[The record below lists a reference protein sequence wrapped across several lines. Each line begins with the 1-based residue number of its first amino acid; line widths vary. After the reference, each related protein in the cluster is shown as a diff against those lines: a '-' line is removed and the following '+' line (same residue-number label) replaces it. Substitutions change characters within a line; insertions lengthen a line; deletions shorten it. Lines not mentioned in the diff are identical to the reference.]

1 MVIFLNAD
9 GSCQKVTPEHVY
21 QGSNNVNDITVIAPY
36 APQTAMQIGF
46 ILPNGLYWETPDGSR
61 YAPMEFMEQSISNN
75 VTAWHYNLT
84 GSITERMG
92 ELYVAINAV
101 TAKGNTTSYMCKVF
115 IEESVLPNLPSAP
128 EPSVYELL
136 QLYLARL
143 DDRTKNVPNL
153 VASIQKVAGNAFTY
167 TDNSGVEST
176 PIVLTGGADVPIPVN
191 AASTIKVPKEAFAAV
206 EGGYSYTVTAEIHGQ
221 MRDGAAARDLWVSFD
236 EAEEAAFKGAYEDY
250 TVNEA
255 GDITITVTTPVELT
269 VRVWNGK
276 GLVDEVARADIAAE
290 TERAEAEENRLQEQ
304 ITELQNTGVDVVAR
318 ADIAVL
324 KEDLAAEVERAENA
338 EGVLASD
345 IQGLREDITNE
356 AHFRGYLET
365 NAEIEA
371 LSGTPN
377 DYAYSAES
385 GTVWIYQTETGW
397 TDSGKTVPDQ
407 FTPASTSVPL
417 MDGVGS
423 AGVTE
428 EYARGDH
435 RHPSDTNKLDK
446 SGGTMTGLLKLAN
459 DGLRSG
465 NEEYGV
471 QVDRYLNFH
480 ALNKANSWGV
490 FNQQNEQVFQ
500 VAYQT
505 KKVRV
510 NGELEE
516 NGQRVY
522 SPNNPPP
529 AGGVNPATPT
539 SLGTV
544 YGETNANYSNTILGY
559 NARAAGLN
567 SVAVGRNSNAVANNS
582 VAVGYAATCNGN
594 AQGSIAIGLNA
605 YSSAM
610 GSIVIGRYTSVLSTS
625 TQSIALGDSPIVNG
639 SMSMGIGAYS
649 RANAQCTVAIGHNS
663 QALDTNAIAIGVFS
677 SSYGLDSIAIGRG
690 AQAGPNGTSIG
701 HNTYANFNGVAIGMD
716 ARSRGLSGVAIG
728 YKSACLGDQ
737 SIVIGSGAEGLFPN
751 GVAIGYE
758 AVLNNNF
765 AVAVGY
771 HAFASYSSAA
781 FGMAAKAS
789 ANFSTALGY
798 AANVTVANT
807 IVLGNTGVR
816 SLRCAV
822 QTITSLS
829 DERTKEEI
837 TLANTAQCLADVER
851 LPVKRFKF
859 KKWAKPNPLD
869 IHRTGFIAQDV
880 EKVFPKDVQ
889 SDPDSFPVLDED
901 GNPVMEDELD
911 ENGNIVFEEDGITP
925 KQREK
930 TFTIEDCKK
939 ISMQDG
945 LPTLW
950 GAVQFL
956 SQELKATKAEL
967 EKIKKYINYTEEI
980 KA

>member
-36 APQTAMQIGF
+36 AQSTALLIGF
-46 ILPNGLYWETPDGSR
+46 VLPNGLYWESSDGSR
-61 YAPMEFMEQSISNN
+61 YVPMDYVPQSVDGN
-75 VTAWHYNLT
+75 VGAWHYNLR
-84 GSITERMG
+84 SSVTELMG
-92 ELYVAINAV
+92 DLYVAINAV
-101 TAKGNTTSYMCKVF
+101 TAQGNTTSYMCRII
-115 IEESVLPNLPSAP
+115 IEESVLPNLPSEP
-128 EPSVYELL
+128 EPDVYDLIL
-136 QLYLARL
+136 KYLGR
-143 DDRTKNVPNL
+143 VQGSL
-153 VASIQKVAGNAFTY
+153 VAVVEKVPGTSNAIRY
-167 TDNSGVEST
+167 IDNFGAISS
-176 PIVLTGGADVPIPVN
+176 PIVIGGGADVPIPVN

-206 EGGYSYTVTAEIHGQ
+206 EGGYSYTVTAGIHGQ
-221 MRDGAAARDLWVSFD
+221 MRDGAVARDLWVSFD

-255 GDITITVTTPVELT
+255 GDITITVTTPVDLT

-304 ITELQNTGVDVVAR
+304 ITELRNTGVDVVAR

-324 KEDLAAEVERAENA
+324 KEDVAAEVERAENA

-480 ALNKANSWGV
+480 ALNNANSWGV

-529 AGGVNPATPT
+529 SGATTNIITLTEISGTLSEEQSATVIDNPSNVLFYYQNNYYAL
-539 SLGTV
+539 SAKNSNV
-544 YGETNANYSNTILGY
+544 YTYSN
-559 NARAAGLN
+559 AR
-567 SVAVGRNSNAVANNS
+567 NNGKS
-582 VAVGYAATCNGN
+582 ENVS
-594 AQGSIAIGLNA
+594 SIAMT
-605 YSSAM
+605 Y
-610 GSIVIGRYTSVLSTS
+610 STS
-625 TQSIALGDSPIVNG
+625 TNLLTLNGISGKTKKYRPRLSANALAVNHIK
-639 SMSMGIGAYS
+639 MKRQQYFTLYLAPFNEFMKGAYIS
-649 RANAQCTVAIGHNS
+649 NTVGEPIPYQNAPYNGKYFTTLETSTDDSVSKRLSGAYTPWNYYGFINNGVRVPLPNNAIGDINEPFVDSTHPN
-663 QALDTNAIAIGVFS
+663 NMGYMAIAEDDAPWTLRIGGYAINAPGVS
-677 SSYGLDSIAIGRG
+677 NTNNVIIAQPLNIVPYEEEPKGQG
-690 AQAGPNGTSIG
+690 AAT
-701 HNTYANFNGVAIGMD
+701 AIM
-716 ARSRGLSGVAIG
+716 
-728 YKSACLGDQ
+728 
-737 SIVIGSGAEGLFPN
+737 F
-751 GVAIGYE
+751 
-758 AVLNNNF
+758 
-765 AVAVGY
+765 
-771 HAFASYSSAA
+771 
-781 FGMAAKAS
+781 
-789 ANFSTALGY
+789 TALG
-798 AANVTVANT
+798 
-807 IVLGNTGVR
+807 
-816 SLRCAV
+816 AV
-822 QTITSLS
+822 QNATVFIT
-829 DERTKEEI
+829 
-837 TLANTAQCLADVER
+837 
-851 LPVKRFKF
+851 
-859 KKWAKPNPLD
+859 
-869 IHRTGFIAQDV
+869 
-880 EKVFPKDVQ
+880 
-889 SDPDSFPVLDED
+889 VLD
-901 GNPVMEDELD
+901 GVNKAGAPTLSVTYTF
-911 ENGNIVFEEDGITP
+911 NI
-925 KQREK
+925 
-930 TFTIEDCKK
+930 TIE
-939 ISMQDG
+939 
-945 LPTLW
+945 
-950 GAVQFL
+950 
-956 SQELKATKAEL
+956 
-967 EKIKKYINYTEEI
+967 
-980 KA
+980 

>member
-9 GSCQKVTPEHVY
+9 GSCQKITPEHVY

-36 APQTAMQIGF
+36 AQSTALLIGF
-46 ILPNGLYWETPDGSR
+46 ILPNGLYWESSDGSR
-61 YAPMEFMEQSISNN
+61 YVPMNYVPQSVDGN
-75 VTAWHYNLT
+75 VGGWHYNLR
-84 GSITERMG
+84 SSVTELMG
-92 ELYVAINAV
+92 DLYVAINAV
-101 TAKGNTTSYMCKVF
+101 TAQGNTTSYMCRVI
-115 IEESVLPNLPSAP
+115 IEESVLPNLPSEP
-128 EPSVYELL
+128 EPDVYDLIL
-136 QLYLARL
+136 KYLGR
-143 DDRTKNVPNL
+143 VQGSL
-153 VASIQKVAGNAFTY
+153 VAVVEKVPGTSNAIRY
-167 TDNSGVEST
+167 IDNFGAISS
-176 PIVLTGGADVPIPVN
+176 PIVIGGGADVPIPVN

-206 EGGYSYTVTAEIHGQ
+206 EGGYSYTVTAGIHGQ

-255 GDITITVTTPVELT
+255 GDITITVTTPVDLT

-304 ITELQNTGVDVVAR
+304 ITELRNTGVDVVAR

-480 ALNKANSWGV
+480 ALNNANSWGV

-529 AGGVNPATPT
+529 GMGGGVTGVKGNAESAYRTGKVNLTPENIGAVNKAGDVVT
-539 SLGTV
+539 GHLYLDG
-544 YGETNANYSNTILGY
+544 GADIKNGNSNTYLELGKVGSTGIEFHCQSDESKWCDFDAYIQANSPNSSSSSGSAALHY
-559 NARAAGLN
+559 NAREHNFNSTVNMGGALN
-567 SVAVGRNSNAVANNS
+567 
-582 VAVGYAATCNGN
+582 
-594 AQGSIAIGLNA
+594 L
-605 YSSAM
+605 
-610 GSIVIGRYTSVLSTS
+610 
-625 TQSIALGDSPIVNG
+625 
-639 SMSMGIGAYS
+639 
-649 RANAQCTVAIGHNS
+649 ANATWNLAGDDAYFGDCNDAGAFCIKGANGTT
-663 QALDTNAIAIGVFS
+663 ALDLVDKDNDNNMARIEYDGSKINTTKNIYENGQRVYSPNNPPPQSFEYRQLYSTYDFVSGTNTP
-677 SSYGLDSIAIGRG
+677 L
-690 AQAGPNGTSIG
+690 T
-701 HNTYANFNGVAIGMD
+701 T
-716 ARSRGLSGVAIG
+716 G
-728 YKSACLGDQ
+728 YKSLSEAVTNFNMVIVVGGNSDYWYTPAIITTNWTN
-737 SIVIGSGAEGLFPN
+737 SILWERYSKMVSSTEMDFVIFNFNSSTTRIQVVSKSSSCVKLAVIG
-751 GVAIGYE
+751 
-758 AVLNNNF
+758 
-765 AVAVGY
+765 
-771 HAFASYSSAA
+771 
-781 FGMAAKAS
+781 
-789 ANFSTALGY
+789 
-798 AANVTVANT
+798 
-807 IVLGNTGVR
+807 
-816 SLRCAV
+816 
-822 QTITSLS
+822 
-829 DERTKEEI
+829 
-837 TLANTAQCLADVER
+837 
-851 LPVKRFKF
+851 
-859 KKWAKPNPLD
+859 
-869 IHRTGFIAQDV
+869 
-880 EKVFPKDVQ
+880 
-889 SDPDSFPVLDED
+889 
-901 GNPVMEDELD
+901 VMK
-911 ENGNIVFEEDGITP
+911 N
-925 KQREK
+925 
-930 TFTIEDCKK
+930 
-939 ISMQDG
+939 
-945 LPTLW
+945 
-950 GAVQFL
+950 
-956 SQELKATKAEL
+956 
-967 EKIKKYINYTEEI
+967 
-980 KA
+980 

>member
-36 APQTAMQIGF
+36 AQSTALLIGF
-46 ILPNGLYWETPDGSR
+46 VLPNGLYWESSDGSR
-61 YAPMEFMEQSISNN
+61 YVPMDYVPQSVDGN
-75 VTAWHYNLT
+75 VGAWHYNLR
-84 GSITERMG
+84 SSVTELMG
-92 ELYVAINAV
+92 DLYVAINAV
-101 TAKGNTTSYMCKVF
+101 TAQGNTTSYMCRII
-115 IEESVLPNLPSAP
+115 IEESVLPNLPSEP
-128 EPSVYELL
+128 EPDVYDLIL
-136 QLYLARL
+136 KYLGR
-143 DDRTKNVPNL
+143 VQGSL
-153 VASIQKVAGNAFTY
+153 VAVVEKVPGTSNAIRY
-167 TDNSGVEST
+167 IDNFGAISS
-176 PIVLTGGADVPIPVN
+176 PIVIGGGADVPIPVN

-206 EGGYSYTVTAEIHGQ
+206 EGGYSYTVTAGIHGQ
-221 MRDGAAARDLWVSFD
+221 MRDGAVARDLWVSFD

-255 GDITITVTTPVELT
+255 GDITITVTTPVDLT

-304 ITELQNTGVDVVAR
+304 ITELRNTGVDVVAR

-324 KEDLAAEVERAENA
+324 KEDVAAEVERAENA

-465 NEEYGV
+465 NEEYGA
-471 QVDRYLNFH
+471 QVDSYLNFH

-529 AGGVNPATPT
+529 SGATTNIITLTEISGTLSEEQSATVIDNPSNVLFYYQNNYY
-539 SLGTV
+539 SLSAKNSNV
-544 YGETNANYSNTILGY
+544 YNYSVMNNQNKKLAVSTI
-559 NARAAGLN
+559 NK
-567 SVAVGRNSNAVANNS
+567 
-582 VAVGYAATCNGN
+582 T
-594 AQGSIAIGLNA
+594 
-605 YSSAM
+605 
-610 GSIVIGRYTSVLSTS
+610 
-625 TQSIALGDSPIVNG
+625 
-639 SMSMGIGAYS
+639 
-649 RANAQCTVAIGHNS
+649 
-663 QALDTNAIAIGVFS
+663 
-677 SSYGLDSIAIGRG
+677 
-690 AQAGPNGTSIG
+690 
-701 HNTYANFNGVAIGMD
+701 
-716 ARSRGLSGVAIG
+716 RSKTWNKDI
-728 YKSACLGDQ
+728 
-737 SIVIGSGAEGLFPN
+737 I
-751 GVAIGYE
+751 
-758 AVLNNNF
+758 
-765 AVAVGY
+765 
-771 HAFASYSSAA
+771 
-781 FGMAAKAS
+781 
-789 ANFSTALGY
+789 
-798 AANVTVANT
+798 
-807 IVLGNTGVR
+807 
-816 SLRCAV
+816 
-822 QTITSLS
+822 
-829 DERTKEEI
+829 
-837 TLANTAQCLADVER
+837 
-851 LPVKRFKF
+851 KR
-859 KKWAKPNPLD
+859 
-869 IHRTGFIAQDV
+869 
-880 EKVFPKDVQ
+880 
-889 SDPDSFPVLDED
+889 
-901 GNPVMEDELD
+901 
-911 ENGNIVFEEDGITP
+911 
-925 KQREK
+925 
-930 TFTIEDCKK
+930 
-939 ISMQDG
+939 
-945 LPTLW
+945 
-950 GAVQFL
+950 
-956 SQELKATKAEL
+956 
-967 EKIKKYINYTEEI
+967 
-980 KA
+980 

>member
-36 APQTAMQIGF
+36 AQSTALLIGF
-46 ILPNGLYWETPDGSR
+46 VLPNGLYWESSDGSR
-61 YAPMEFMEQSISNN
+61 YVPMDYVPQSVDGN
-75 VTAWHYNLT
+75 VGAWHYNLR
-84 GSITERMG
+84 SSVTELMG
-92 ELYVAINAV
+92 DLYVAINAV
-101 TAKGNTTSYMCKVF
+101 TAQGNTTSYMCRII
-115 IEESVLPNLPSAP
+115 IEESVLPNLPSEP
-128 EPSVYELL
+128 EPDVYDLIL
-136 QLYLARL
+136 KYLGR
-143 DDRTKNVPNL
+143 VQGSL
-153 VASIQKVAGNAFTY
+153 VAVVEKVPGTSNAIRY
-167 TDNSGVEST
+167 IDNFGAISS
-176 PIVLTGGADVPIPVN
+176 PIVIGGGADVPIPVN

-206 EGGYSYTVTAEIHGQ
+206 EGGYSYTVTAGIHGQ
-221 MRDGAAARDLWVSFD
+221 MRDGAVARDLWVSFD

-255 GDITITVTTPVELT
+255 GNITITVTTPVDLT

-304 ITELQNTGVDVVAR
+304 ITELRNTGVDVVAR

-324 KEDLAAEVERAENA
+324 KEDVAAEVERAENA

-480 ALNKANSWGV
+480 ALNNANSWGV

-516 NGQRVY
+516 NGERVY

-529 AGGVNPATPT
+529 SGATTNIITLTEISGTLSEEQSATVIDNPSNVLFYYQNNYY
-539 SLGTV
+539 SLSAKNSNV
-544 YGETNANYSNTILGY
+544 YNYSVMNNQNKKLAVSTIKMTYNT
-559 NARAAGLN
+559 
-567 SVAVGRNSNAVANNS
+567 
-582 VAVGYAATCNGN
+582 
-594 AQGSIAIGLNA
+594 
-605 YSSAM
+605 
-610 GSIVIGRYTSVLSTS
+610 
-625 TQSIALGDSPIVNG
+625 
-639 SMSMGIGAYS
+639 
-649 RANAQCTVAIGHNS
+649 
-663 QALDTNAIAIGVFS
+663 
-677 SSYGLDSIAIGRG
+677 
-690 AQAGPNGTSIG
+690 
-701 HNTYANFNGVAIGMD
+701 
-716 ARSRGLSGVAIG
+716 
-728 YKSACLGDQ
+728 
-737 SIVIGSGAEGLFPN
+737 
-751 GVAIGYE
+751 
-758 AVLNNNF
+758 
-765 AVAVGY
+765 
-771 HAFASYSSAA
+771 
-781 FGMAAKAS
+781 
-789 ANFSTALGY
+789 STALITLNGVY
-798 AANVTVANT
+798 TREQIFAPKLSFNAKLIRHITMKNKQYFTLYLVPYSDFIKGANISTTVGEKTPNGPT
-807 IVLGNTGVR
+807 PYNGTYY
-816 SLRCAV
+816 
-822 QTITSLS
+822 T
-829 DERTKEEI
+829 
-837 TLANTAQCLADVER
+837 TLANSTDDSSSHNLHGSYQPWRYYDYGNNHTP
-851 LPVKRFKF
+851 LPDNRIGDATDPFVPESAYPK
-859 KKWAKPNPLD
+859 NM
-869 IHRTGFIAQDV
+869 GYMSIAQSEKPWTLRIGGYRITAPGVDNTNNVIIAQPLNYVPTEEEPNGQWQPTAIMFTAVGAV
-880 EKVFPKDVQ
+880 ENATISVT
-889 SDPDSFPVLDED
+889 VLDGPNEAGWD
-901 GNPVMEDELD
+901 TLSV
-911 ENGNIVFEEDGITP
+911 TY
-925 KQREK
+925 
-930 TFTIEDCKK
+930 TFNVTIE
-939 ISMQDG
+939 
-945 LPTLW
+945 
-950 GAVQFL
+950 
-956 SQELKATKAEL
+956 
-967 EKIKKYINYTEEI
+967 
-980 KA
+980 